1 MVYKTIAQPLIA
13 VGSLLYVRPSHLKL
27 EMDYIKTQSHGVF
40 KFSVSSENLKY
51 TLRGSV
57 PLCLKKIT
65 RKIRHTF
72 GGFIISLYFCLQK
85 ISNMGKLA
93 FLLCFILSVYP
104 ADVNENRRHI
114 HVVRRG
120 SKKSHRGNTVA
131 KIWIEENGE
140 KKIEIAWS
148 ELSADEETM
157 ILDAIEKH
165 WILLNK
171 QIDDVF
177 AGKKI
182 KIVTLKK

>member
-1 MVYKTIAQPLIA
+1 M
-13 VGSLLYVRPSHLKL
+13 R
-27 EMDYIKTQSHGVF
+27 
-40 KFSVSSENLKY
+40 
-51 TLRGSV
+51 
-57 PLCLKKIT
+57 
-65 RKIRHTF
+65 TF
-72 GGFIISLYFCLQK
+72 AAK
-85 ISNMGKLA
+85 RSNIGKLA

-140 KKIEIAWS
+140 KKNEIAWS
-148 ELSADEETM
+148 ELSADEESV
-157 ILDAIEKH
+157 ILGAIEKY
-165 WILLNK
+165 WEILNK

-182 KIVTLKK
+182 RILTLKK